1 MCCHQDG
8 RLCCSFD
15 FRCGDVGRPVGY
27 DGVVAGAGL
36 SQLQTAAHHKSR
48 QQQPQQQQ
56 RHSAIGGKDTVP
68 GHYSSGFV
76 SVNVSNSKTMQ
87 NTSNNT
93 KQYSAAVRVDNGSSV
108 VAGSPLSSTDT
119 APVVSVSDSEEQN
132 KTEKESAVSRGSS
145 SSIIATHSNIDDA
158 SKQQQ
163 VLESIGTDN
172 STSSAGHAEGND
184 RYSTSATTTT
194 TATQQQQQQPGQQRG
209 AG

>member
-56 RHSAIGGKDTVP
+56 QQRHSAIGGKDTVP

-87 NTSNNT
+87 NISNNT

-132 KTEKESAVSRGSS
+132 KTEKESAVSRGS
-145 SSIIATHSNIDDA
+145 IATHSNIDDA

-163 VLESIGTDN
+163 QQQVLESNGTDN
-172 STSSAGHAEGND
+172 STRSAGHAEGND
-184 RYSTSATTTT
+184 RYSTSATTT
-194 TATQQQQQQPGQQRG
+194 ATQQQGQQRG